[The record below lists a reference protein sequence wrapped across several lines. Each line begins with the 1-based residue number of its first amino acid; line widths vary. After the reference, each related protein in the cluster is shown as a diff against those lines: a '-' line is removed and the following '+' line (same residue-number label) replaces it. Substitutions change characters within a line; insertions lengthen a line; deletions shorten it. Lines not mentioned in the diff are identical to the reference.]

1 MSSVAGRQVIP
12 GVLVRSGGTSFE
24 WSLEDISEGF
34 YREHV
39 FFYFICFGTGQGSCR
54 IDKLSWM
61 VVHHRNYTHKLPPF
75 NPGFVQDNDKF
86 SRVQVACE
94 NFVLPFLHT
103 HSMPGLQR
111 VRSVPESYM
120 TPAPAARS
128 SKHSLP
134 CGLQIASPSTSANRA
149 FNAGLTVRSAASSCR
164 CRSNVPLPRHC
175 VARAERRSLL
185 LSCAGICFHGPS

>member
-39 FFYFICFGTGQGSCR
+39 FFYFICFRTGQGSCR

-61 VVHHRNYTHKLPPF
+61 VVHHRDYTHKLPPF
-75 NPGFVQDNDKF
+75 NPGFVKDNDKF
-86 SRVQVACE
+86 SRVQVTCE

-103 HSMPGLQR
+103 TSMPGLQR
-111 VRSVPESYM
+111 LSELAIHYNLLM
-120 TPAPAARS
+120 FMDAACCFAGRCRWHAS
-128 SKHSLP
+128 QFTALKSF
-134 CGLQIASPSTSANRA
+134 SPS
-149 FNAGLTVRSAASSCR
+149 LTT
-164 CRSNVPLPRHC
+164 
-175 VARAERRSLL
+175 
-185 LSCAGICFHGPS
+185 

>member
-86 SRVQVACE
+86 SRVQVACKDS
-94 NFVLPFLHT
+94 VLPFFHT
-103 HSMPGLQR
+103 NSMPGLQR

-128 SKHSLP
+128 SKHSYH
-134 CGLQIASPSTSANRA
+134 GEAVANPA
-149 FNAGLTVRSAASSCR
+149 LAEPGTIAGLFSR
-164 CRSNVPLPRHC
+164 CVWPTELPVDAVITLVFSVH
-175 VARAERRSLL
+175 AEKVS
-185 LSCAGICFHGPS
+185 